1 MFCHYQDVTS
11 SMDDGLQKVNFVCDM
26 AEKILPNTSKEGKK
40 LIEEQVTDLT
50 NDWEKLNDLI
60 NEGTNMLEGVQQ
72 RWHEYEE
79 YYGSIVKWLADMES
93 ILSQE
98 PEAKATLAEKKTQQ
112 DKYKVR
118 NTARVKREE

>member
-1 MFCHYQDVTS
+1 
-11 SMDDGLQKVNFVCDM
+11 MDDGLQKVNFVCDM

-98 PEAKATLAEKKTQQ
+98 PEAKATLVEKKTQQ

-118 NTARVKREE
+118 NTGRVKSEE